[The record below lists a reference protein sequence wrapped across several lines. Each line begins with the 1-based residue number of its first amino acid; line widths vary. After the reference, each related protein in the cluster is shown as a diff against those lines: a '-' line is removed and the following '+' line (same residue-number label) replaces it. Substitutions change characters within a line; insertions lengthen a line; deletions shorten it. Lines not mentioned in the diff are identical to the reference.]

1 MPSLL
6 IAEQQPPP
14 PIDGAR
20 FGSGSLLLDGPL
32 DQQVRSLAASMT
44 RRVQTK
50 ARHIPSGVL
59 SQQPQV
65 CEAPRTFQ
73 LSINLRDMWKPH
85 CTSQETVYFFK
96 QQKLTS
102 ASPCLQNK

>member
-1 MPSLL
+1 MSTGLGNTHML

-59 SQQPQV
+59 SQGAPGLRGSSNLPAVYQFERYV
-65 CEAPRTFQ
+65 EASLHFAKN
-73 LSINLRDMWKPH
+73 SIFL
-85 CTSQETVYFFK
+85 
-96 QQKLTS
+96 
-102 ASPCLQNK
+102 